1 MAASHGKKSGD
12 GEAKGLGVVDGW
24 ELVLPA
30 GGEFVGAQHV

>member
-24 ELVLPA
+24 DPA